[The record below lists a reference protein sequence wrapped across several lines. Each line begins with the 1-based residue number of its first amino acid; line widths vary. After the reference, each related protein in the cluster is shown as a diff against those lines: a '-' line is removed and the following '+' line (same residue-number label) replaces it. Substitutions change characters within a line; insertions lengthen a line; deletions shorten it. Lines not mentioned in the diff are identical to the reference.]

1 MKKRISALLLSVVL
15 CLGLL
20 GTAAFAAEADR
31 VTIGSDGSV
40 SGTDLESFRVIADGE
55 VIGLFTPD
63 KTTRKLNADD
73 LALIKRLLKD
83 CQSVKT
89 GSGQPIAMQSTS
101 SGGNT
106 GSSGTSG
113 GSSAAA
119 SAVTV
124 ATAAH
129 GSVTVSPQNA
139 KKGDTVTLTVK
150 PADGYELTGITV
162 KDSAGN
168 ALSLTRVSDT
178 EYTFVMPEG
187 AVTVTPVFAEIKAA
201 DPAGRFTDVQPGAYY
216 YDAVLWAVEKGIT
229 NGTSDTAFSPNLTC
243 TRAQTVTFLWR
254 AAGSPAPQ
262 STANPFTDV
271 QSGAY
276 YYDAVLWAVEQGIT
290 NGTSDTAFSPD
301 ATVTRGQTVTF
312 LHRYAGSQDAAG
324 SNPFADVAADA
335 YYADAVQ
342 WAVANGVTQ
351 GTGENTFSPADG
363 CTRGQI
369 VTFLYRYMAD

>member
-1 MKKRISALLLSVVL
+1 ML
-15 CLGLL
+15 
-20 GTAAFAAEADR
+20 
-31 VTIGSDGSV
+31 
-40 SGTDLESFRVIADGE
+40 FR
-55 VIGLFTPD
+55 
-63 KTTRKLNADD
+63 
-73 LALIKRLLKD
+73 
-83 CQSVKT
+83 S
-89 GSGQPIAMQSTS
+89 
-101 SGGNT
+101 
-106 GSSGTSG
+106 
-113 GSSAAA
+113 
-119 SAVTV
+119 
-124 ATAAH
+124 
-129 GSVTVSPQNA
+129 
-139 KKGDTVTLTVK
+139 

-201 DPAGRFTDVQPGAYY
+201 DPAGRFTDVQPGVYY

-271 QSGAY
+271 QPGAY

>member
-63 KTTRKLNADD
+63 KTTRRLNAED

-129 GSVTVSPQNA
+129 GSVSVSPQNA

-201 DPAGRFTDVQPGAYY
+201 DPAGRFTDVQPGVYY

-271 QSGAY
+271 QPGAY

>member
-1 MKKRISALLLSVVL
+1 MCS
-15 CLGLL
+15 
-20 GTAAFAAEADR
+20 
-31 VTIGSDGSV
+31 SD
-40 SGTDLESFRVIADGE
+40 L
-55 VIGLFTPD
+55 
-63 KTTRKLNADD
+63 
-73 LALIKRLLKD
+73 
-83 CQSVKT
+83 VKT

-101 SGGNT
+101 SGDNT

-129 GSVTVSPQNA
+129 GSVSVSPQNA

-201 DPAGRFTDVQPGAYY
+201 DPAGRFTDVQPGVYY

-229 NGTSDTAFSPNLTC
+229 NGTSDTAFSQIG
-243 TRAQTVTFLWR
+243 RASCRERV
-254 AAGSPAPQ
+254 
-262 STANPFTDV
+262 
-271 QSGAY
+271 
-276 YYDAVLWAVEQGIT
+276 
-290 NGTSDTAFSPD
+290 
-301 ATVTRGQTVTF
+301 
-312 LHRYAGSQDAAG
+312 
-324 SNPFADVAADA
+324 
-335 YYADAVQ
+335 
-342 WAVANGVTQ
+342 
-351 GTGENTFSPADG
+351 
-363 CTRGQI
+363 
-369 VTFLYRYMAD
+369 